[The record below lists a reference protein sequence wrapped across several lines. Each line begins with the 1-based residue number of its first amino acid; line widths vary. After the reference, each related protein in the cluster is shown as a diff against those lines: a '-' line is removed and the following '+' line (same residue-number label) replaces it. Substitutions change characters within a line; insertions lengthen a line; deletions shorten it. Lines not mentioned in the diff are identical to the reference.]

1 MNFKFFLIALLFLLP
16 VCASASEVVKPE
28 VLQVLSENQ
37 EVDVIVLLKE
47 PHALQ
52 ARSFEEKTSN
62 YIQTQSEILND
73 LSSDIKLERQYLT
86 INGFSGRINSAALEK
101 LRENP
106 DVLSIEESIPV
117 QAVLQDSVPL
127 INASQTRNIILSGQN
142 ITGLGQTICI
152 IDSGIDY
159 NHTALGGP
167 GFPNSKVL
175 GGYDF
180 VNSDADPYD
189 DYHHGTHVAGIVA
202 ASGGITGV
210 APGASI
216 IAIKSLDSGGGGTSG
231 NVVAGIDWCVA
242 NRTVY
247 NISVISMSLGGTNN
261 YSTFCDSVSV
271 AMTTAIN
278 SAVAVNIT
286 VVVATG
292 NAGNYTAISWP
303 ACVTNSTRV
312 TASDKS
318 DGYASF
324 ANRGIGFS
332 DILVAPGVSINST
345 WNDHGYS
352 TDSGTSMAAPHV
364 SGAIALL
371 QQYEKLK
378 SGKMLTVSQVFNI
391 LNSTGVPLTDAQSGA
406 TWYRIN
412 TLAAINS
419 FSPSITV
426 ESPQNGAYY
435 RNGTLNFNIT
445 ASEALSA
452 AFVSVDN
459 GTNIT
464 LVNDTLTHY
473 YNSTIPELADGV
485 HNAIFWVNDTEG
497 NPSSA
502 AISFT
507 VDSANPSIVLNS
519 PASGSA
525 IARGTNI
532 NLTITDNIQ
541 IATVIYYTTQNLT
554 NLTLSSP
561 YLIDTTNWIK
571 GQINLTLIAND
582 SIGNLNQSVF
592 PFTVNNSAPVVTVT
606 YPNGGEIVYN
616 TTVVS
621 ATVTDADGQSDIKQV
636 YFYFRNATGTFF
648 IGNTSAPVGN
658 AYNVSWNTVAT
669 ADNYLKTYLFVN
681 ATDSEAVA
689 SDISDSNFTVNNI
702 NGAPSVN
709 LTTPTGGETWNGTKT
724 IYWSGSDPDG
734 DTLTYYVYYSSN
746 GGLNWTSLT
755 TTSSSSHS
763 WVTTS
768 VSNGAGYRI
777 NVTAVDPGGLRASG
791 TSTNFTISNAAS
803 SNDNNNNNAGGLNS
817 GVGSS
822 YDLTQRFTTI
832 NTSTP
837 ATFAINKEI
846 LALTEISLAVKQ
858 TTSGAEVKI
867 KKLTDKP
874 TDITIAPTI
883 LYQYLQIDTT
893 NLSANLATATIKFK
907 VPKSWVQANNIDA
920 KSITLKKWS
929 ASWIILP
936 TTFEKEDSSYYYFT
950 STTTSFS
957 VFAITGSKIEE
968 IPLQAT
974 TATEDAEPA
983 ANVKTETVKVTGTSI
998 FDRQISVNEIMFIVV
1013 LSVIAITALVFA
1025 STRRPKEF
1033 PRPPPQQYSFGP
1045 AIPPQP
1051 PRPYYPPMYR
1061 QPMRKE
1067 EKYEPPDFGF

>member
-1 MNFKFFLIALLFLLP
+1 MKFKFLLIALLFLLP
-16 VCASASEVVKPE
+16 VCVSASEVVKPE
-28 VLQVLSENQ
+28 VMQALSENQ

-47 PHALQ
+47 PYAAPHAMSLE
-52 ARSFEEKTSN
+52 AKTLG
-62 YIQTQSEILND
+62 YIQAQSEVLDD
-73 LSSDIKLERQYLT
+73 LSSDIKLERQYMT

-127 INASQTRNIILSGQN
+127 INASQTHKIILSGQN
-142 ITGLGQTICI
+142 ITGLGQTVCI

-159 NHTALGGP
+159 DHTALGGP

-210 APGASI
+210 APGANI

-231 NVVAGIDWCVA
+231 NVVAGIDWCVN

-247 NISVISMSLGGTNN
+247 NISVISMSLGGANN

-278 SAVAVNIT
+278 NAVANNIT

-312 TASDKS
+312 TASSKA

-324 ANRGIGFS
+324 ANRGSGFP

-352 TDSGTSMAAPHV
+352 VDSGTSMAAPHV
-364 SGAIALL
+364 SGVIALL

-378 SGKMLTVSQVFNI
+378 SGKTLTVSQVFNI
-391 LNSTGVPLTDAQSGA
+391 LNGTGVPLADPQSGA

-419 FSPSITV
+419 FSPSITIQF
-426 ESPQNGAYY
+426 PQNGAYY

-445 ASEALSA
+445 VSEALSS
-452 AFVSVDN
+452 AFVSID
-459 GTNIT
+459 GGANIT

-473 YNSTIPELADGV
+473 YNSTIPELADGA
-485 HNAIFWVNDTEG
+485 HSAIFWANDTDG

-507 VDSANPSIVLNS
+507 VDSTNPSIVLNS

-525 IARGTNI
+525 ITKGTNI
-532 NLTITDNIQ
+532 NLTITDLQ
-541 IATVIYYTTQNLT
+541 LSAVKYYTTQNST
-554 NLTLSSP
+554 NITLVSP

-571 GQINLTLIAND
+571 GQINLTVIAND
-582 SIGNLNQSVF
+582 SVGNLNQSVF
-592 PFTVNNSAPVVTVT
+592 SFTVNNSAPVVTVT
-606 YPNGGEIVYN
+606 YPNGGEVVYN

-621 ATVTDADGQSDIKQV
+621 ATVTDSDGQSDIKQA

-648 IGNTSAPVGN
+648 IGNTSVPVGN
-658 AYNVSWNTVAT
+658 VYNVSWNTAAT

-689 SDISDSNFTVNNI
+689 SDTSDSNFTINNI
-702 NGAPSVN
+702 NEAPS
-709 LTTPTGGETWNGTKT
+709 LTLTSPVGNETWNGTKT
-724 IYWSGSDPDG
+724 VYWSGSDPDG
-734 DTLTYYVYYSSN
+734 DALTYYVYYSSN

-755 TTSSSSHS
+755 TTSSSSYS
-763 WVTTS
+763 WTTTS

-777 NVTAVDPGGLRASG
+777 NVTAADPGGLKASG
-791 TSTNFTISNAAS
+791 TSANFTISNAAS
-803 SNDNNNNNAGGLNS
+803 SNDNNNNNAGGINNG
-817 GVGSS
+817 GVGGS
-822 YDLTQRFTTI
+822 YDITQRFTTI

-837 ATFAINKEI
+837 AKFTINKEI
-846 LALTEISLAVKQ
+846 LALTEISLTVKQ
-858 TTSGAEVKI
+858 TTNGAEVKI

-874 TDITIAPTI
+874 TDITVTPTV
-883 LYQYLQIDTT
+883 LYQYLQIDTV

-907 VPKSWVQANNIDA
+907 VPKSWVQTNNINS
-920 KSITLKKWS
+920 KSVTLKKWS

-936 TTFEKEDSSYYYFT
+936 TTFEKEDSSYYYFI

-974 TATEDAEPA
+974 TATEDAEPV

-998 FDRQISVNEIMFIVV
+998 FDRQISINEIMFVIV
-1013 LSVIAITALVFA
+1013 LSVIGISALVFA

-1045 AIPPQP
+1045 TIPP
-1051 PRPYYPPMYR
+1051 PRQYYPPMYR
-1061 QPMRKE
+1061 QPARKE